1 MFGRSFHYLQI
12 FPVLLLLFASQQQTL
27 LSNSSLET
35 YSAYII
41 SACSL
46 IGLLALSFPTGTTTR
61 RLVVLSSFLSLAFL
75 MNHLIYKP
83 SLAIISILLVLY
95 ASLRLT
101 GAKHLKVSNLRVR
114 KLHIF
119 SSYIFLLVSYLTV
132 EPVNSAQILLCY
144 LAFSYASSSSLY
156 LVFSYLNLKSF
167 RGIQL
172 ATLLCSSVLYALG
185 FLEVL
190 QWLAMLLFSA
200 ASVFSIY
207 VLINKDSFQ
216 QLEKS
221 YAHFFTK
228 PEIII
233 VSYFSVL
240 AFVGALFLQSSF
252 SQMLP
257 YSNPHSF
264 LDSFFT
270 AMSAICVTGL
280 SVLDI
285 SQDLSMTG
293 QFILMCLIQL
303 GGLGITSLSAWILLL
318 LSSKRLNVG
327 HEEAIYK
334 LSASTEKINVRALV
348 KRIFS
353 YFLFMEFLG
362 ASLLSFSF
370 YLQGEALFSAIW
382 RGVFTAVS
390 AFCNAGFALQSESLI
405 PYQNHLPSLILVSFL
420 IIAGGF
426 APLMVLDLPRKIQLK
441 KVNLQDKLV
450 LWTTGS
456 LLLIGFVFFLIV
468 EWNHSMGD
476 LGIASKL
483 GNAWFQSVT
492 ARTAGFNSIDFTE
505 ARELTQMFFLLLMFI
520 GGNPGSTAGGVKTIS
535 IAVLFIAA
543 LGAIRESDEARAFD
557 KRIPVATVFKAL
569 LIVSLGLMVHFVFF
583 FALSVTQNIDSMNLL
598 FETFSALGTVG
609 LSLGAT
615 QELNEIGK
623 ILIILC
629 MLAGRVGP
637 ISFVLLLIRRN
648 NIKRWK
654 VPAEEVSIT

>member
-12 FPVLLLLFASQQQTL
+12 FPVLLLLFASQQQSL
-27 LSNSSLET
+27 FSSFDLDL

-41 SACSL
+41 SFSAL
-46 IGLLALSFPTGTTTR
+46 IGLVALSFPTGVKTR

-75 MNHLIYKP
+75 MNYLIFKP
-83 SLAIISILLVLY
+83 SLAIICILLVLY

-119 SSYIFLLVSYLTV
+119 SSYLFLLVSYLTV
-132 EPVNSAQILLCY
+132 EPINSGQMMICY
-144 LAFSYASSSSLY
+144 LAFSYAASSCLYLSLSFLNNKFYRSISLAILISSSFL
-156 LVFSYLNLKSF
+156 FGFN
-167 RGIQL
+167 
-172 ATLLCSSVLYALG
+172 
-185 FLEVL
+185 FLEAL
-190 QWLAMLLFSA
+190 QLLAMILFFA
-200 ASVFSIY
+200 ASIFSIY
-207 VLINKDSFQ
+207 VLVNRDSFR

-233 VSYFSVL
+233 LSYFIVL

-257 YSNPHSF
+257 FSNPHSF

-280 SVLDI
+280 SVFDI
-285 SQDLSMTG
+285 SQDLTLMG
-293 QFILMCLIQL
+293 QFILLCLIQL

-334 LSASTEKINVRALV
+334 LSASTQKINIRALV

-353 YFLFMEFLG
+353 YFVFMEFLG

-370 YLQGEALFSAIW
+370 YLQGENFLSAIW
-382 RGVFTAVS
+382 RGIFTAVS
-390 AFCNAGFALQSESLI
+390 AFCNAGFALQSDSLI
-405 PYQNHLPSLILVSFL
+405 SYQNHLPSLILVSFL

-426 APLMVLDLPRKIQLK
+426 APLMVLDLPEKFRLK
-441 KVNLQDKLV
+441 KFNLQDKLV
-450 LWTTGS
+450 LWSTAS
-456 LLLIGFVFFLIV
+456 LLVVGFVFFLIV
-468 EWNHSMGD
+468 EWNHSLGD
-476 LGIASKL
+476 LGIASKF

-492 ARTAGFNSIDFTE
+492 ARTAGFNSIDFTDM
-505 ARELTQMFFLLLMFI
+505 RELSQMFFLLLMFI

-535 IAVLFIAA
+535 IAVLFVAA

-569 LIVSLGLMVHFVFF
+569 LIVSLGLIVHFVFF
-583 FALSVTQNIDSMNLL
+583 FALSVTQNIDSLSLL

-637 ISFVLLLIRRN
+637 ISFVLLLVRRN

-654 VPAEEVSIT
+654 VPSEEVSIT